1 MKGVNGSSKDH
12 YYRSIGVTEEASR
25 LTRRTRACGCR
36 PCLQLEDTC
45 TLTLDNTALAA
56 GTTPRATTVKLYSA
70 RPTLAA
76 RHTRNARNP
85 RPDFCTGL
93 KIGGNVIVR
102 ASKEERNLNLNE
114 DYFVAKIER
123 KAAKLDEAGMYSAQP
138 YQKNDWI
145 VYVRWYIFSPN
156 KTNNG
161 GDRFYS
167 RGDVQW
173 IPCNSIIRNLKEQVT
188 LSWSSRY
195 YKLSKSLHTHIEEH
209 GDLAYKK

>member
-1 MKGVNGSSKDH
+1 MWSKQDLTKIWGLGGTCQH
-12 YYRSIGVTEEASR
+12 SKNSFFSPRWEAQN
-25 LTRRTRACGCR
+25 
-36 PCLQLEDTC
+36 PKLQVLK
-45 TLTLDNTALAA
+45 
-56 GTTPRATTVKLYSA
+56 TPFWPST
-70 RPTLAA
+70 
-76 RHTRNARNP
+76 
-85 RPDFCTGL
+85 
-93 KIGGNVIVR
+93 
-102 ASKEERNLNLNE
+102 RNLNLNE

-123 KAAKLDEAGMYSAQP
+123 KAKTLDEAGMYSAQP

-167 RGDVQW
+167 RGDAQW

-209 GDLAYKK
+209 GDLAY